1 MSPTQTRQNRE
12 RTQRTMLI
20 RGQMIASLVWAALLW
35 SGSDWTLTWR
45 TALATVAGIA
55 LFFTVSLGVSLL
67 LLRLSQSIR
76 RQHRPW

>member
-1 MSPTQTRQNRE
+1 MSRTQTRQNRE

-35 SGSDWTLTWR
+35 SGSDWTLTWL
-45 TALATVAGIA
+45 TALATVAGVA

-67 LLRLSQSIR
+67 LHRLSQSIR
-76 RQHRPW
+76 RQQRP